1 MVTMMNFEPS
11 AAAQESYILCADCGT
26 VINSTNGANL
36 CEYSASRTYK
46 WYRLRSMR
54 WIGEGRA
61 DHIGVGCLRNSVD
74 VTEGIPKEATLMFC
88 RGCERFSSP
97 PSAWVFAQ
105 PESRELMGELAL
117 HITHR
122 GYADRCSSVSEKD
135 R

>member
-36 CEYSASRTYK
+36 CEWSLAVLVSHVK
-46 WYRLRSMR
+46 RSQT
-54 WIGEGRA
+54 RA
-61 DHIGVGCLRNSVD
+61 NRAGVGCLRNSVD

-88 RGCERFSSP
+88 RGCERFASP

-105 PESRELMGELAL
+105 PESRELMGKLPL
-117 HITHR
+117 LGSWH
-122 GYADRCSSVSEKD
+122 DVLPS
-135 R
+135 